1 MDYSPRSMNI
11 MFVSL
16 IGDGKFLKS
25 IYCKCDEGSLIVK
38 IYRKFDPNE
47 SLSSAEVA
55 LRRLSL
61 AFTTENQPNL
71 LPYADYQLSAKFNV
85 AFMVRQYFASNL
97 YDRICSRPFLTP
109 IEKKWIA
116 FQILRALEQCVEDP
130 EGEQFFKHRLREGYG
145 SDRQLNSEIL
155 GLDDDDGHV
164 AQRVLEELEQKFPAV
179 TSSSRDKTSLD
190 EDNSNASIDQV
201 KEREREMSLSTTAQK
216 KKIEKLNEQYQ
227 ALTEKKKQ
235 ALKTDVPRI
244 EAGKESDVNS
254 GGNIP
259 ESKITALYLIR
270 YLGQHTTDEV
280 RLQRLVPFLLEL
292 VDDANR
298 TFYEAASGICA
309 ANFCDFG
316 DAKDGAIIG
325 LITFLNDRDWELRGA
340 FFEHITGVCAFVG
353 RVTVE
358 LYILPCIEQA
368 LFDVHE
374 IVITKALECL
384 GALCQLGLFLGIYGI
399 AAAFDEVATTPLSE
413 EPSVRAILCPS
424 LHFRGVADALI
435 TGGEDKQ
442 IRYWDI
448 RNGKQSFTVCG
459 DGESKSFYDNQSAP
473 SDWWRINSSAG
484 GSGYAGAS
492 SDRNDQLVSA
502 ATLSSAPSSNSSLTG
517 PSSSTSS
524 TPSKPEMAWS
534 KLSPPIIT
542 ICQDASYFAAQGGI
556 GAVLAAG
563 GGVESAVT
571 MERRGL
577 VPPSPAHNDCILDLA
592 LVDLNGPLLV
602 SSGRDGII
610 KVWK

>member
-116 FQILRALEQCVEDP
+116 FQILRALEQ
-130 EGEQFFKHRLREGYG
+130 F
-145 SDRQLNSEIL
+145 
-155 GLDDDDGHV
+155 
-164 AQRVLEELEQKFPAV
+164 
-179 TSSSRDKTSLD
+179 
-190 EDNSNASIDQV
+190 
-201 KEREREMSLSTTAQK
+201 
-216 KKIEKLNEQYQ
+216 
-227 ALTEKKKQ
+227 
-235 ALKTDVPRI
+235 
-244 EAGKESDVNS
+244 
-254 GGNIP
+254 P

-309 ANFCDFG
+309 ANFCDIG

-325 LITFLNDRDWELRGA
+325 VVWGDHFLITFLNDRDWELRGA

-517 PSSSTSS
+517 PSSSTNS